1 MQLTSFYFAHDACFL
16 IPVEHLGEGG
26 MSDAYWQELAARE
39 LVGPG
44 FRACFDAAYQRMR
57 ARMSALSSAA
67 PDYFPPTRT
76 LNVVVLLDR
85 TLHAFFQPFEGM
97 CALVYASDFDLAQS
111 SVAHAEYQ
119 LVVAE
124 RVVQTRKLWR
134 ASLAAVPHLLAMSDE
149 EAADF
154 VSGAERSTRPDRQA
168 AAIVAER
175 LAELRANVETEGLRE
190 PSEPAEGFARVKGTP
205 LVIAKSF
212 APTLNR
218 LAAAVESEVAMLLA
232 TRQEAQQAVRP
243 GDEPR
248 ARVLAFVKD
257 ERPQVLIANG
267 EGAIVWSPEAGD
279 STAQLEVELPEL
291 GSSVADSLIEDLRV
305 ADQVTRWFYQRVSGA
320 AELPIPGVL
329 EESGGVYLHHQARKI
344 VYALEQPGLAPLAEE
359 AMPYHRLNLR
369 ARTMHEWGHVAA
381 TAGLVDVPAARR
393 PEFEE
398 ALKNLA
404 KAFSEI
410 VGSLSGEARV
420 NANEELLRMRE
431 QGDRLED
438 LAFARLEDYRANLL
452 MKQLMPPEVLEAYVR
467 SNVRSL
473 LLEEVAPLRKLARYA
488 YEAQYLWLSGL
499 ADPWDY
505 FVRSTYFLEEYVLS
519 GFTSEEACKRLFEAM
534 RGLCNCYEVDAMR
547 VSAGTLTE
555 QAPSAD

>member
-1 MQLTSFYFAHDACFL
+1 
-16 IPVEHLGEGG
+16 
-26 MSDAYWQELAARE
+26 MSDAYWHELASRE
-39 LVGPG
+39 LVPAG
-44 FRACFDAAYQRMR
+44 FRAVFDAAYQRMR
-57 ARMSALSSAA
+57 ARMRALSSAA
-67 PDYFPPTRT
+67 PDYFPPART
-76 LNVVVLLDR
+76 LNVVVLRDPK
-85 TLHAFFQPFEGM
+85 LHAFFQPFEGM

-134 ASLAAVPHLLAMSDE
+134 ATLAALPHLLAMNEE

-154 VSGAERSTRPDRQA
+154 VSGAERSTRPDRGA
-168 AAIVAER
+168 AASVAER

-212 APTLNR
+212 APTVNR

-248 ARVLAFVKD
+248 ARVLAYVKGD
-257 ERPQVLIANG
+257 RPQVLIANG
-267 EGAIVWSPEAGD
+267 EGEIVWRPDASEA
-279 STAQLEVELPEL
+279 TARLEAELPSL
-291 GSSVADSLIEDLRV
+291 GSAVADSLIADLCV
-305 ADQVTRWFYQRVSGA
+305 ADQVTRWFYQQVSGA
-320 AELPIPGVL
+320 AELAIPGVL
-329 EESGGVYLHHQARKI
+329 EEGGGVYLHHQARMI

-393 PEFEE
+393 PAFEQ

-410 VGSLSGEARV
+410 VGTLSGEARV

-452 MKQLMPPEVLEAYVR
+452 MKRLMPPEVLEAYVR

-499 ADPWDY
+499 EDPWDY
-505 FVRSTYFLEEYVLS
+505 FARSTYFLEEYVHS

-534 RGLCNCYEVDAMR
+534 RGLCACYEVDATKVR
-547 VSAGTLTE
+547 AATLTE
-555 QAPSAD
+555 QAGPSADQAGPCAE